1 VDDAT
6 RLQLRCHG
14 DIDLSQ
20 PGIAR
25 CLRDYANGGE
35 GALLPATPCDRLCL
49 GGTLQFILH
58 KGAGKAMRWPRAKDA
73 TNYYTLGTRWSSR
86 YIHRSRTRAGAQ
98 SPQTA
103 KQMIEREER
112 MNAGR

>member
-1 VDDAT
+1 MVRYKRLHGIVEDAT

-35 GALLPATPCDRLCL
+35 GVLLPATPCDRL
-49 GGTLQFILH
+49 
-58 KGAGKAMRWPRAKDA
+58 
-73 TNYYTLGTRWSSR
+73 
-86 YIHRSRTRAGAQ
+86 
-98 SPQTA
+98 
-103 KQMIEREER
+103 
-112 MNAGR
+112 